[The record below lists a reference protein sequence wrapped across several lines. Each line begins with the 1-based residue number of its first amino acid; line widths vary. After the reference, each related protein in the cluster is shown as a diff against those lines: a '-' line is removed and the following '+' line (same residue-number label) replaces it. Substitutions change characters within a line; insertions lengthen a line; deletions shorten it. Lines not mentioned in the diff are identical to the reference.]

1 MKLKLILT
9 ALLLVYLSIAFFFLQ
24 SLMDMNKYIQT
35 NQIELQ
41 GLAKIQK
48 IIDIEINLQR
58 ERGISIQDEVD
69 KKKLSLIYNTEPQLL
84 KDLESLE
91 NKEIQQGY
99 LKLLREK
106 AKYTDHE
113 NFEKY
118 TALINMCT
126 KDIYRIVDKNKLVY
140 ENDKELYNLF
150 VMYAQDIPNIEEK
163 MAKVRGFGS
172 KALSNEEMTEYDH
185 GAIDVHLSSLVN
197 LSDIINI
204 KFGRIDQSDMGNVQ
218 ADIHT
223 VILEF
228 TKYSKRSLSS
238 LHPIA
243 QPNNIFFI
251 QSTSYIDGLL
261 NAQKDISSH
270 IDKHLDDRIRVLTI
284 QRILYIIFLILFTM
298 LYFLFLGFF
307 IKKMKQLSYNEYLAQ
322 ELNTIDNLLNELSNH
337 ENNDMRKLCKTM
349 LQQLSSNNHVR
360 SIVVY
365 LIDEDNNRLML
376 AETWGKHP
384 NDVPHFIEF
393 GEGIIGEVGIQK
405 EIKYLS
411 LDEEHLITV
420 PLIYFDDLVGVIEI
434 NTIKEDCDANLL
446 ERELGIFSKY
456 LYRVRQ
462 ISKNKNFLKLLDQE
476 IIISKTDRLGLITYA
491 SAAFEKI
498 SGYSK
503 EELIG
508 KSHNI
513 IRHPDMP
520 KSLYENLWSTILA
533 GKVWQGEIKNIHKSG
548 SEYWVSAIIS
558 PNFDFYGEVIGFTAI
573 REHITDKKKIEELS
587 IKDPMTNLYNRRGI
601 TSKLQHLYD
610 KENNLYMMLID
621 VDNFKLYNDNY
632 GHDNG
637 DKVLIAV
644 ANEIHQLA
652 LKTNGFAF
660 RFGGEEFLF
669 IFPAESNAM
678 SIEVGNELIHNVK
691 SLHIKHQYNN
701 DHNFVTISAGLTK
714 LGINDFEE
722 MYKKSDE
729 LLYKAK
735 HDGRNRVCY

>member
-1 MKLKLILT
+1 MKSKFILPVSLII
-9 ALLLVYLSIAFFFLQ
+9 YLSIAFLFFQ
-24 SLMDMNKYIQT
+24 SLTDMSKDIQT
-35 NQIELQ
+35 NQVEIK
-41 GLAKIQK
+41 GLDEIQN

-58 ERGISIQDEVD
+58 ERGISMQDAIEQ
-69 KKKLSLIYNTEPQLL
+69 KKLSVIYNTEPQLL
-84 KDLESLE
+84 KDFESLE
-91 NKEIQQGY
+91 NKEIQQKY

-106 AKYTDHE
+106 SKYSDHE
-113 NFEKY
+113 VFEQY

-126 KDIYRIVDKNKLVY
+126 KDIYHIVDKNKLVY

-150 VMYAQDIPNIEEK
+150 VMYAQDLPNIEEK

-172 KALSNEEMTEYDH
+172 KALYKKEMSEYDR
-185 GAIDVHLSSLVN
+185 GAIDVYLSALVN
-197 LSDIINI
+197 LSDIITI
-204 KFGRIDQSDMGNVQ
+204 KFARIDQSDMGNVQ
-218 ADIHT
+218 AEIHT
-223 VILEF
+223 SILEY
-228 TKYSKRSLSS
+228 TEYAKRSLSS
-238 LHPIA
+238 LQPIV

-261 NAQKDISSH
+261 KAQKDIRTH
-270 IDKHLDDRIRVLTI
+270 IDKHLDERIRILNI
-284 QRILYIIFLILFTM
+284 QIVLYIVFFIIFSI
-298 LYFLFLGFF
+298 LYFLFIGFF
-307 IKKMKQLSYNEYLAQ
+307 IKKMKQLTYNEYLAQ
-322 ELNTIDNLLNELSNH
+322 ELNRVDNLLNELSNH
-337 ENNDMRKLCKTM
+337 QNNDMRKLCKTM
-349 LQQLSSNNHVR
+349 LQHLSSNNHVR
-360 SIVVY
+360 SVVVY

-376 AETWGKHP
+376 AETWGIHP
-384 NDVPHFIEF
+384 NDVAHFIEF
-393 GEGIIGEVGIQK
+393 GEGIIGEVGLQK

-411 LDEEHLITV
+411 LDEKHLITV

-434 NTIKEDCDANLL
+434 QTIKENCDTNLL
-446 ERELGIFSKY
+446 ERELVIFSKY

-462 ISKNKNFLKLLDQE
+462 MSKNKNFLELLDQE

-503 EELIG
+503 DELIG

-548 SEYWVSAIIS
+548 SEYWVNAIIR

-601 TSKLQHLYD
+601 VPKLQHLYE
-610 KENNLYMMLID
+610 KEDDLYLMLID
-621 VDNFKLYNDNY
+621 VDNFKLYNDHY
-632 GHDNG
+632 GHTLG

-644 ANEIHQLA
+644 ANEINQLA

-669 IFPAESNAM
+669 IFPATSETI
-678 SIEVGNELIHNVK
+678 SIEIGQALIKNVE
-691 SLHIKHQYNN
+691 SLHIEHQSNSHFN
-701 DHNFVTISAGLTK
+701 VVTISAGLAK
-714 LGINDFEE
+714 LGSNEFEE
-722 MYKKSDE
+722 IYKRADE

-735 HDGRNRVCY
+735 GEGRNQMCH